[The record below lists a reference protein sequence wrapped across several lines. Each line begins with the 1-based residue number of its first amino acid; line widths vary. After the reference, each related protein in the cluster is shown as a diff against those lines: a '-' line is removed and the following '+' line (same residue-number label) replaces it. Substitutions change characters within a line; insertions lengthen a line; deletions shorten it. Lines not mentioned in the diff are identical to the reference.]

1 VTRTS
6 SYPTED
12 RLNFTGIDFPTP
24 VSQINKLDKE
34 NLYLAISGFW
44 LGRRTSGAVLRQRKR
59 QKHSENQLDADPERR
74 KNVLHIH
81 EKVEC
86 VEVRPKQTQREQA
99 LLRSHGYQR
108 KELLERH
115 KTECI
120 GHLKCPT
127 RTEMPK
133 EGENK
138 VRFKDHHKQMKAP
151 FVVYVALSL

>member
-1 VTRTS
+1 MPYCVSEKDRSIPRINLMLSQNGERTYFTYIKRWNALRYDQNRHNES
-6 SYPTED
+6 KHFCD
-12 RLNFTGIDFPTP
+12 RSL
-24 VSQINKLDKE
+24 
-34 NLYLAISGFW
+34 
-44 LGRRTSGAVLRQRKR
+44 
-59 QKHSENQLDADPERR
+59 
-74 KNVLHIH
+74 
-81 EKVEC
+81 
-86 VEVRPKQTQREQA
+86 
-99 LLRSHGYQR
+99 HGYQR